1 MVMRL
6 LLVVLMIALLPM
18 RGWAI
23 TAMAADHAE
32 AWIATQNIAT
42 YSYQTRVTSGFGA
55 SISVEHAD
63 CHEHSESA
71 PIAQPDDADVV
82 TSDHSCTSC
91 DACGLCHLSAA
102 VGTRLTPENLAHP
115 STQPQALGQSFAS
128 VTPPPRL
135 KPPIG

>member
-1 MVMRL
+1 MVMRV

-32 AWIATQNIAT
+32 AWVATQNIAT
-42 YSYQTRVTSGFGA
+42 YTYQTRATSGLGA
-55 SISVEHAD
+55 KLSVEQAD
-63 CHEHSESA
+63 CHEHTESA
-71 PIAQPDDADVV
+71 PIAQPDAADVA

-91 DACGLCHLSAA
+91 DACSLCHLSAA
-102 VGTRLTPENLAHP
+102 VGTRFTPTNFGHP
-115 STQPQALGQSFAS
+115 STQPLALGQSFAS
-128 VTPPPRL
+128 VTSPPRL